1 MENIIESINT
11 TTTLMLTILGLVIS
25 LLTFIIKFFKCVKE
39 KKNAL
44 NLLDLTSILMPL
56 IEEAEK
62 FINYTKD
69 EKKEYVIVKTLK
81 LLQDSNKKIETK
93 VISEEIDKLV
103 GLTKK
108 VNVNQTNLKELKPL
122 YKEV

>member
-11 TTTLMLTILGLVIS
+11 TTTLMLTIVGLIIS
-25 LLTFIIKFFKCVKE
+25 FITFIVKFIKCVKE

-44 NLLDLTSILMPL
+44 NLLDLTTILMPL

-69 EKKEYVIVKTLK
+69 EKKEYVMVKTLK
-81 LLQDSNKKIETK
+81 LLQDSKKKIDTNI
-93 VISEEIDKLV
+93 ISEEIDKLV
-103 GLTKK
+103 ALTKK
-108 VNVNQTNLKELKPL
+108 VNVIQNNSKELKKL
-122 YKEV
+122 YEGV